1 MGLVSLG
8 IDMVLRNNKSLMLA
22 GLAAGCLLLAEP
34 AAAFR
39 CGNKL
44 VKDGMHEAEVVAI
57 CGEPTSV
64 RRLGYAIRSVDVRRH
79 QLAPSG
85 WTISRHSGYYS
96 YPAEVMITD
105 TCTTWALA
113 SSCAGWC
120 SRVASCARSKR
131 WAVATSTNDAD
142 KALKQQVDCALAH

>member
-96 YPAEVMITD
+96 YPAEVMITEYVYNLGPRKFMRRLVFEGGF
-105 TCTTWALA
+105 LA
-113 SSCAGWC
+113 EVETLG
-120 SRVASCARSKR
+120 RGYI
-131 WAVATSTNDAD
+131 D
-142 KALKQQVDCALAH
+142 